1 MPKAPLYDKEGNR
14 IGEIDLDER
23 VFGAEVRKPLLH
35 QVVVMQLANMRRGTA
50 STKTISEVSGGG
62 RKPWRQKGTGRAR
75 HGSIRSPL
83 WPGGGVVFG
92 PKPRD
97 YSFSI
102 PKSARPVAMRSALSA
117 KAGDDE
123 IAVVEEFKMS
133 EPKTKVASAVLNK
146 IVGRSK
152 VLLVVKEPDE
162 NVVKSVR
169 NLPHV
174 KLIASNR
181 LNVYDVLDNDKI
193 LFTKEA
199 LQSVEEVW
207 GNA

>member
-14 IGEIDLDER
+14 IGEIDLDGS
-23 VFGAEVRKPLLH
+23 VFGADVKKPLLH
-35 QVVVMQLANMRRGTA
+35 QVVNMQLANTRRGTA

-75 HGSIRSPL
+75 QGSTRSPL
-83 WPGGGVVFG
+83 WPGGGITFG

-97 YSFSI
+97 YSFRI
-102 PKSARPVAMRSALSA
+102 PKSARPVAIRSALSA
-117 KAGDDE
+117 KAGDEE
-123 IAVVEEFKMS
+123 IAVVEEFKMT
-133 EPKTKVASAVLNK
+133 EPKTKAASSILNK
-146 IVGRSK
+146 IAGQSK
-152 VLLVVKEPDE
+152 VLLVVKDSDD
-162 NVVKSVR
+162 NVAKSVR
-169 NLPHV
+169 NLPLV
-174 KLIASNR
+174 KLIESNR
-181 LNVYDVLDNDKI
+181 LNVYDVLDNDRV